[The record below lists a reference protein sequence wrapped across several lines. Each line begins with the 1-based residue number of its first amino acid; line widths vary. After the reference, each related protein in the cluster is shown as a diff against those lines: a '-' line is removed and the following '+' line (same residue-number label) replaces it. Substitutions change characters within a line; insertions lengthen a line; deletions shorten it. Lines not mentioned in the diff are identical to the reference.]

1 VRGVK
6 DRRSLQRLVDVGI
19 AVLLAGIGV
28 AEIWVPFTSVQGS
41 GSAATTTV
49 VVVLATLPLA
59 LRRVAPLPT
68 ALFVLA
74 VWPVVFTVTPLLVL
88 FWGQFVP
95 MVVAVFSVARYGRGR
110 QGVYG
115 AVAGAATLLFLDFR
129 VDVLQSPGEIV
140 FHWLVFI
147 VAWSVG
153 RGLNVMELRAAES
166 LRRAIEVEVASAERA
181 LAAVVEERTRIARE
195 LHDVVAHSVSVMVVQ
210 AGAAEQVVEDDPAHV
225 RAALET
231 IRRTGTEA
239 LAEMRRV
246 VAMLRDAEEAGT
258 LTPQPGLGQLRVLVD
273 EARSGGLEVSLTVTG
288 TTDRLPAGLDLAAY
302 RILQEALTNVRRHAG
317 ASHAEVHVRYEDESL
332 TLEVRDDGRSRSTTG
347 AEPGPD
353 PVAVG
358 TGGLGHGLIG
368 MRERVGIYGGR
379 LDAGPTRDGGFRVL
393 AVLPLAGTP
402 RVST

>member
-1 VRGVK
+1 
-6 DRRSLQRLVDVGI
+6 
-19 AVLLAGIGV
+19 
-28 AEIWVPFTSVQGS
+28 
-41 GSAATTTV
+41 
-49 VVVLATLPLA
+49 
-59 LRRVAPLPT
+59 
-68 ALFVLA
+68 
-74 VWPVVFTVTPLLVL
+74 
-88 FWGQFVP
+88 
-95 MVVAVFSVARYGRGR
+95 M
-110 QGVYG
+110 YG

-332 TLEVRDDGRSRSTTG
+332 TLEVRDDGRSRSATDG